1 MIAMHHF
8 SFGDV
13 VGLLVEVQ
21 IEGFHQAY
29 LKLNTTK
36 SVDDLTQHFLIL
48 SLCFNPKL
56 LSS

>member
-8 SFGDV
+8 SFGVV

-21 IEGFHQAY
+21 IDSIMTYFR
-29 LKLNTTK
+29 LNTTK
-36 SVDDLTQHFLIL
+36 SVDDLTQHFLML
-48 SLCFNPKL
+48 SLCFNPKP

>member
-1 MIAMHHF
+1 MHYF
-8 SFGDV
+8 SFGVV
-13 VGLLVEVQ
+13 VGLLVKVL
-21 IEGFHQAY
+21 IEGGVSAIMTY
-29 LKLNTTK
+29 LRLNTTK

>member
-21 IEGFHQAY
+21 IEAY
-29 LKLNTTK
+29 FKLNTTK
-36 SVDDLTQHFLIL
+36 SVDDLIGPRREF
-48 SLCFNPKL
+48 
-56 LSS
+56 

>member
-21 IEGFHQAY
+21 IEEV
-29 LKLNTTK
+29 
-36 SVDDLTQHFLIL
+36 SVWIPS
-48 SLCFNPKL
+48 SLFKVEYYQVGG
-56 LSS
+56 